1 MKRLAMVI
9 GLAAIAGTIVPPALV
24 MAKMMPETTMRTVM
38 LISAI
43 AWFTTAPVWMKA
55 E

>member
-1 MKRLAMVI
+1 MKRLAMII
-9 GLAAIAGTIVPPALV
+9 GLAALAGTIVPPALV
-24 MAKMMPETTMRTVM
+24 MAKVIPEGTMRTVM
-38 LISAI
+38 LISAM